1 MNASSKSARAVANT
15 PRRRF
20 NQAVAVGATI
30 AGFPA
35 IVRAQSKTITTT
47 AFGGIY
53 EKHYRTHVIE
63 PWEKRSG
70 FKVNL
75 VTTGGADQWLTS
87 AIVNKARPEID
98 LPFLSLPVT
107 HTAIRTDGVFLDL
120 DEKLIPNAKQIDPL
134 FFDYFDRKAV
144 GFNYAPYG
152 LFYRSDQIR
161 TAPTSWADLWR
172 PEHAG
177 KILLPDTTSGG
188 AEETVVIAATLNGGG
203 VTNLDPGWAALRR
216 LKPAVQR
223 FFKNN
228 NEPVPI
234 LQRGEA
240 SIGAW
245 YSARVFMLKD
255 TGVPIEFV
263 TPKEGAPIG
272 VLSYHV
278 ARNSPQRDAVLD
290 FVNFALSKTPQEG
303 FGNAIEYGVCN
314 REAVFTG
321 RARERVTPHNQ
332 LMRIDWRKVEI
343 AKISERFRREI
354 TS

>member
-1 MNASSKSARAVANT
+1 MVSTSFAKHPEFSAS
-15 PRRRF
+15 RRRLVGAG
-20 NQAVAVGATI
+20 AVAVALS
-30 AGFPA
+30 GFPA
-35 IVRAQSKTITTT
+35 IVRAQTKTITTT
-47 AFGGIY
+47 GFGGIY

-120 DEKLIPNAKQIDPL
+120 DEQLIPNAKLVDPL
-134 FFDYFDRKAV
+134 FFDYFDRKAI

-152 LFYRSDQIR
+152 LFYRTDQIR
-161 TAPTSWADLWR
+161 TAPSSWGDLWGA
-172 PEHAG
+172 EHAG

-188 AEETVVIAATLNGGG
+188 AEETVVIAATLHGGS
-203 VTNLDPGWAALRR
+203 VSQLDPGWAALRK

-240 SIGAW
+240 AIGAW

-255 TGVPIEFV
+255 AGVPIEFV

-272 VLSYHV
+272 VLSFHV

-290 FVNFALSKTPQEG
+290 FVNFALSRTPQEG

-314 REAVFTG
+314 RDASFTG
-321 RARERVTPHNQ
+321 RARERITPHSK